1 VKPGALIGRGAEL
14 ATIDAS
20 PAAAQGGRGR
30 LVVISGNG

>member
-1 VKPGALIGRGAEL
+1 VKQEALICREIEL

-20 PAAAQGGRGR
+20 LAAAQGGRGR